1 MTAGG
6 KTTTYGYV
14 RNWLSSVTDAMGNTE
29 SYSLDWAGNVTT
41 KYDRNGNTTDYT
53 YDGLGRLKTSS
64 AGGPTESRTYT
75 QTGQLKEASN
85 GILTIKYKYNEAGQL
100 WKEEDFLPGAG
111 SAQTT
116 KTYTYDANGNR
127 TKLETTG
134 TGGLTQSYVYD
145 RMNRMTD
152 MYENGTFA
160 GVPAVSYKYDHAGNR
175 ETMTYNKGTANEVV
189 ESYTYNGLNQVKKL
203 ENKRNGTYLSKYEY
217 EYQHDGAQYEKKE
230 TKYNASGVQA
240 DVITTTYAYDGMGRL
255 KGESDGVTAKTYKYE
270 DDKGAYKTNRLKM
283 TVSGADNYIV
293 NYSYDGNNRL
303 TEERRVESAATYISS
318 YCYDNNGNQTAKLK
332 AVEAVSS
339 GPAGLSLTEAGTGW
353 ELYEYDEFN
362 RLTEALVEGVTTKYT
377 YRPDGL
383 RNSKASGSTTTTFLW
398 DGWNMIAENK
408 GGTIKT
414 YLYGINLVK
423 NDSSYY
429 LYNAHGD
436 VVHLTDGSGL
446 VTWNYDYDAFGNERN
461 PDPNDTNPFRYCGQY
476 WDAETE
482 TIYLRARNYS
492 PKLGRFTQQDGW
504 GYANPADPLS
514 LNLYTYC
521 ANNPVRFSDPSG
533 LAPVNIEEY
542 AQAMGAT
549 TSIYQKD
556 GKDHITVTYNGVSQN
571 YTYFNSKKIDD
582 SVLNTR
588 FGWEN
593 SWIPNGQL
601 QAVYT
606 GVHSVM
612 LGNYHSSVII
622 FAAPGSQYY
631 DTDNFKDNI
640 YDGGHVQYA
649 TLGAGSVGGKLISG
663 VNRKPNDINMDIKVQ
678 MISMGVYDVYTIDKL
693 FAYELYYRTYCKDVN
708 YDLFPNP
715 NKTTGGYGKGY
726 NSNSFAAGILK
737 AAGITPIT
745 PSYNVPGFDKPLPTS
760 YFRRTGR

>member
-1 MTAGG
+1 
-6 KTTTYGYV
+6 
-14 RNWLSSVTDAMGNTE
+14 
-29 SYSLDWAGNVTT
+29 
-41 KYDRNGNTTDYT
+41 
-53 YDGLGRLKTSS
+53 
-64 AGGPTESRTYT
+64 
-75 QTGQLKEASN
+75 
-85 GILTIKYKYNEAGQL
+85 
-100 WKEEDFLPGAG
+100 
-111 SAQTT
+111 
-116 KTYTYDANGNR
+116 
-127 TKLETTG
+127 
-134 TGGLTQSYVYD
+134 
-145 RMNRMTD
+145 
-152 MYENGTFA
+152 
-160 GVPAVSYKYDHAGNR
+160 
-175 ETMTYNKGTANEVV
+175 
-189 ESYTYNGLNQVKKL
+189 
-203 ENKRNGTYLSKYEY
+203 
-217 EYQHDGAQYEKKE
+217 
-230 TKYNASGVQA
+230 
-240 DVITTTYAYDGMGRL
+240 
-255 KGESDGVTAKTYKYE
+255 
-270 DDKGAYKTNRLKM
+270 
-283 TVSGADNYIV
+283 
-293 NYSYDGNNRL
+293 
-303 TEERRVESAATYISS
+303 
-318 YCYDNNGNQTAKLK
+318 
-332 AVEAVSS
+332 
-339 GPAGLSLTEAGTGW
+339 
-353 ELYEYDEFN
+353 
-362 RLTEALVEGVTTKYT
+362 
-377 YRPDGL
+377 
-383 RNSKASGSTTTTFLW
+383 
-398 DGWNMIAENK
+398 
-408 GGTIKT
+408 
-414 YLYGINLVK
+414 
-423 NDSSYY
+423 
-429 LYNAHGD
+429 
-436 VVHLTDGSGL
+436 VHLTDGSGL
-446 VTWNYDYDAFGNERN
+446 GTWNYDYDAFGNERN